1 MPILPLFGTSTI
13 GRSSNVTAQRRIN
26 LYAEQQGEADKAALV
41 FFGRPGLRQGF
52 TTAPTASSTVG
63 GPLRGIIVSPKYP
76 SGEQVYAAQGD
87 KGLLAT
93 TSGRFL
99 DDPGFFATSIGPVQ
113 FANVGLQV
121 LAVDGAKGYQMGT
134 GNLDAYGF
142 WNGATSCCALASRFI
157 VNDPDNPGRF
167 YWSGVSDITSWPA
180 LNFAT
185 AESDSDT
192 LVQVFTRGGE
202 LLLFGTRTLEFWAP
216 TGGADVFART
226 GGASIDW
233 GLPVFDSPRKIAD
246 TVLFIGQSLG
256 GEPQVCMLNGYQV
269 RVVSTPDIEINITR
283 AIQAGVL
290 PQTSAVTAA
299 GHAWYLVHLDDTSYA
314 FDVTTGIWGE
324 WQTAGGR
331 FCGQYT
337 AAYQRQLLITD
348 YRDGRVYY
356 VEPDQILDGDETID
370 REIVSRHFFVDLERV
385 GLAKLTLDMENGDYT
400 REGEGLTCL
409 EALTDGGMAGITASA
424 GATTT
429 ASFTVEMRLR
439 LPWVTNAPP
448 GSQTRVLQKN
458 ASDWMVYRK
467 TVGTLTG
474 TWYLAFETGSSTA
487 VNSRILFTDD
497 EEFHAAFVYDSAAQ
511 TLSGYKNGVLVG
523 TDTGIAT
530 MNGATATTTF
540 YFGGGTTADVTATG
554 RIGLV
559 RIWDGTRTAAQIL
572 ANMTTILPDGEA
584 NMVNQWAYFPVGA
597 TSWTSNGSAATTVTY
612 TLPPPYA
619 VGVDY
624 DGAEFDD
631 AKLIPDRGA
640 EVMLQISKDGGHS
653 FGNELWQT
661 LGKSGEYRR
670 QVSWRRLGV
679 SRDFVFRVR
688 VTDPAKVVLIN
699 AALDV
704 GGG

>member
-1 MPILPLFGTSTI
+1 MPIVPLFGTSTL

-41 FFGRPGLRQGF
+41 YFGRPGLRQGF
-52 TTAPTASSTVG
+52 TDAPTGSSTYG
-63 GPLRGIIVSPKYP
+63 GPLRGIIVSPKAGG
-76 SGEQVYAAQGD
+76 GEQVYAAQGN
-87 KGLLAT
+87 KSLLAAY
-93 TSGRFL
+93 SGRFSST
-99 DDPGFFATSIGPVQ
+99 DGFFSTSLGPVQ

-121 LAVDGAKGYQMGT
+121 LAVDGAKGYQMGV

-142 WNGATSCCALASRFI
+142 WNEATSCCALASRFI
-157 VNDPDNPGRF
+157 VNDPNNAGRF

-185 AESDSDT
+185 AESDSDA
-192 LVQVFTRGGE
+192 LVQVFARGGE
-202 LLLFGTRTLEFWAP
+202 LLLFGSRTLEFWAP
-216 TGGADVFART
+216 TGSADVFART

-269 RVVSTPDIEINITR
+269 RAVSTPDIEVNIAR
-283 AIQAGVL
+283 AIEAGVQ
-290 PQTSAVTAA
+290 PQTSAITAA
-299 GHAWYLVHLDDTSYA
+299 GHAWYLVHLADTSYA
-314 FDVTTGIWGE
+314 YDVMTGIWGE
-324 WQTAGGR
+324 WQTSGAR

-337 AAYQRQLLITD
+337 TAYQRQLLVTD

-356 VEPDQILDGDETID
+356 VEPDLVLDGDETIT

-409 EALTDGGMAGITASA
+409 EALTDGGLSQITASA

-429 ASFTVEMRLR
+429 ASFTVELRLR
-439 LPWVTNAPP
+439 LPAVTNNPP
-448 GSQTRVLQKN
+448 SSQTRVLQKN
-458 ASDWMVYRK
+458 ASDWKVYRK
-467 TVGTLTG
+467 APGSLTG

-487 VNSRILFTDD
+487 VNSRIPFTDD

-511 TLSGYKNGVLVG
+511 ALSGYKNGVLVG

-530 MNGATATTTF
+530 MNGTTSTSTFYLGGGTMASVTATT
-540 YFGGGTTADVTATG
+540 

-559 RIWDGTRTAAQIL
+559 RLWDGTRTAAQIL
-572 ANMTTILPDGEA
+572 ANVATILPDGEA
-584 NMVNQWAYFPVGA
+584 NMVNQWAYFQVGA
-597 TSWTSNGSAATTVTY
+597 TSWTSNGSAATTVTHIGAV
-612 TLPPPYA
+612 T

-640 EVMLQISKDGGHS
+640 EVMLQISKDGGHT

-661 LGKSGEYRR
+661 LGKSGEYRK

-679 SRDFVFRVR
+679 SRDFVFRLR
-688 VTDPAKVVLIN
+688 VADPAKVVLIN
-699 AALDV
+699 AALDM
-704 GGG
+704 GAG